1 VKGALE
7 GVRIADFSWLWA
19 GAYATELLAFL
30 GAEVVKIE
38 SRKRPDRARLVSLT
52 TGQVFSGL
60 DESPVFNH
68 LNLNKL
74 DVSIDLKDPPGG

>member
-1 VKGALE
+1 M
-7 GVRIADFSWLWA
+7 I
-19 GAYATELLAFL
+19 
-30 GAEVVKIE
+30 KIE
-38 SRKRPDRARLVSLT
+38 SRRRPDRARLISLT

-74 DVSIDLKDPPGG
+74 DVNIDLKNPRGVKLAKRIVEVGDVVMQNMRPGAMDKMGLGYEEL